1 MHISLYV
8 NIDDKKKISWGKN
21 PFVICDEIT
30 HFTPDNL
37 SLQKM
42 QIFHKLLE
50 DIHHKL
56 LEVEREKAR
65 WQPVPDVVLE
75 LLQDEIDTCKVRQD
89 NLL

>member
-1 MHISLYV
+1 
-8 NIDDKKKISWGKN
+8 
-21 PFVICDEIT
+21 
-30 HFTPDNL
+30 
-37 SLQKM
+37 M

-75 LLQDEIDTCKVRQD
+75 SLQDEIDTCKVRQCQD
-89 NLL
+89 NAPLQSLKWAYNEIASLRKLLLLINLCDNIFIMFLYK

>member
-1 MHISLYV
+1 MMRSLLSLSDYL
-8 NIDDKKKISWGKN
+8 I
-21 PFVICDEIT
+21 
-30 HFTPDNL
+30 NL

-75 LLQDEIDTCKVRQD
+75 SLQDEIDTCKVRQD